1 MNYIFSDI
9 KNFKN
14 FKTIKKLNSG
24 YSKDEKYHII
34 TNTNENLLLRISDI
48 KLYEQKIKEFK
59 FK

>member
-14 FKTIKKLNSG
+14 FKTITKLNSG

-34 TNTNENLLLRISDI
+34 TYTNDNLLLRISFYLFA
-48 KLYEQKIKEFK
+48 KLLNYHLNH
-59 FK
+59 